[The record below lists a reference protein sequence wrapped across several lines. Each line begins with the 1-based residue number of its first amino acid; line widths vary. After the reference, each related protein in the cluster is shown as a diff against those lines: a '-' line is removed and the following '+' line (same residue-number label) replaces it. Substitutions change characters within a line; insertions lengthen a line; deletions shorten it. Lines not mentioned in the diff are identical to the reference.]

1 MSGLRSLDRQ
11 SGESEG
17 STLRLNIEKLVYG
30 GYGIARHKGK
40 VYLVRFA
47 SPKELVDAEILGEK
61 KDYVEAQVRNV
72 VIPSSARRDAPCP
85 YYGICGGCH
94 IQHVEYPSQL
104 VQKEEI
110 LLETLERLGGIKNVN
125 IGDHVY
131 SGQEFGYRVRV
142 QFKVRNGK
150 LGFFRWDE
158 HEVVDID
165 ECLVAHRRINELI
178 GPLKECA
185 KHIKELQ
192 EVHVIYSPEED
203 KFLIKFITPTP
214 LERSLLESL
223 KEEILPKEVIG
234 VGDYSRL
241 RTLLNRRFW
250 IGTEYL
256 FMKVGKWT
264 YRVSADSFFQVN
276 WTLWERFIE
285 AVTEGVNFRKAVDLH
300 CGVGFF
306 TVPLSER
313 GNFIEGSDSNPH
325 AVSDAEYN
333 AKVNGRDNAVFV
345 RMDAYR
351 HLKSRGGEVL
361 DLVVLDPPRSGL
373 DKRELELLI
382 KNKPERIVY
391 VSCNPST
398 LARDLRQLVK
408 NGYELE
414 NIRLVDM
421 FPQTYHIESVSF
433 LRVQE

>member
-1 MSGLRSLDRQ
+1 MSELRSLDRQ
-11 SGESEG
+11 SGESED
-17 STLRLNIEKLVYG
+17 SILRLNIEKLVYG
-30 GYGIARHKGK
+30 GYGIARHRGK

-47 SPKELVDAEILGEK
+47 SPRELVDAEILEEK
-61 KDYVEAQVRNV
+61 RDYVEARVKRV
-72 VIPSSARRDAPCP
+72 VIPSGSRRDAPCP
-85 YYGICGGCH
+85 YYGVCGGCH
-94 IQHVEYPSQL
+94 LQHVEYSSQ
-104 VQKEEI
+104 VAQKEGI
-110 LLETLERLGGIKNVN
+110 LLETLER
-125 IGDHVY
+125 IGEMKDVKLADSLY
-131 SGQEFGYRVRV
+131 SGQEFGYRIRV

-158 HEVVDID
+158 REVVDID
-165 ECLVAHRRINELI
+165 ECPVAHRRINELI
-178 GPLKECA
+178 EPLKECA
-185 KHIKELQ
+185 KYIKELQ
-192 EVHVIYSPEED
+192 EVHVLYSPLED
-203 KFLIKFITPTP
+203 RFLLKFITPTP
-214 LERSLLESL
+214 LEKGLLESL
-223 KEEILPKEVIG
+223 KEEILPPEVVG

-241 RTLLNRRFW
+241 RTILNRRFW

-285 AVTEGVNFRKAVDLH
+285 AVREGISFRKAVDLH

-306 TVPLSER
+306 TVPLSEQ

-333 AKVNGRDNAVFV
+333 AKTNGRDNAVFV

-361 DLVVLDPPRSGL
+361 DLLVLDPPRSGL
-373 DKRELELLI
+373 EKREIELI
-382 KNKPERIVY
+382 AKNKPERIVY

-398 LARDLRQLVK
+398 LARDIKQLAR

-414 NIRLVDM
+414 KVRLVDM
-421 FPQTYHIESVSF
+421 FPQTYHIESVCL